1 MTETN
6 REELNRGFYEKQDF
20 FQKGS
25 TRSFEFRREQL
36 ILLKQAIK
44 VREEEILEALSKDL
58 GKPAFEAY
66 TAEIGILY
74 EEINTALRNLKRWM
88 KAAKPFM
95 PLSLQP
101 SNALVV
107 PEPLG
112 VVLILAPWNYPF
124 QLTLTPLVGAMAAGN
139 CAILKPSHQTPETAA
154 ILEKIIGE
162 TFPSEYIS
170 VVRMPGSRVGE
181 DLIRPYPFGHIFFT
195 GSPQIGREIM
205 KLAGEKLIPVTLELG
220 GKSPVVVFKD
230 ANLEKTAR
238 RIIWGKFYNAG
249 QTCIAPDYLL
259 VEEEVHKPLIDH
271 MIRYIKGV
279 YSEQPEKSP
288 DYGRMVDRDKTRRI
302 LELIREGEPLVGGWG
317 DPESCFVAPTLLTDV
332 SLESRIMKEE
342 IFGPVLPVIPFR
354 SRLEAVEIINRNP
367 APLACYV
374 FTEDHKKGMELLREI
389 PFGGGCLNNTILHV
403 ASSRI
408 PFGGVGQSGM
418 GRYHGKHTFDAF
430 SHYKSILRSGTLW
443 EPELKYPPYNGN
455 KLRLARWF
463 LR

>member
-6 REELNRGFYEKQDF
+6 REELDRSFYGKQGF
-20 FQKGS
+20 FQEGS
-25 TRSFEFRREQL
+25 TRSIEFRREQL
-36 ILLKQAIK
+36 ILLKQAVK
-44 VREEEILEALSKDL
+44 AREEEILEALSKDL

-74 EEINTALRNLKRWM
+74 EEINTALQNLRKWM
-88 KAAKPFM
+88 KPVKRTM

-101 SNALVV
+101 SSALVV

-162 TFPSEYIS
+162 TFPEEYIS
-170 VVRMPGSRVGE
+170 VVRMPGSRVRD
-181 DLIRPYPFGHIFFT
+181 DLIRPYPFSHIFFT
-195 GSPQIGREIM
+195 GSPPIGREIM
-205 KLAGEKLIPVTLELG
+205 KLAGERLIPVTLELG

-230 ANLEKTAR
+230 GDLEKAAR
-238 RIIWGKFYNAG
+238 RIVWGKFYNAG

-259 VEEEVHKPLIDH
+259 VEEDARQPLIDH

-279 YSEQPEKSP
+279 YSDHPEKSP
-288 DYGRMVDRDKTRRI
+288 DYGRLVDQEKARRI
-302 LELIREGEPLVGGWG
+302 LELIKDGEPLIGGWG
-317 DPESCFVAPTLLTDV
+317 DPDNRFVAPTLLSGV

-354 SRLEAVEIINRNP
+354 NRKEVLEIIGRNP
-367 APLACYV
+367 NPLACYV
-374 FTEDHKKGMELLREI
+374 FTEDKKKGMDLLREI

-418 GRYHGKHTFDAF
+418 GRYHGKHSFDTF
-430 SHYKSILRSGTLW
+430 SHYKSILRSGTRW
-443 EPELKYPPYNGN
+443 EPELKYPPYTES
-455 KLRLARWF
+455 KLQLARWF

>member
-6 REELNRGFYEKQDF
+6 REELNRSFYGKQEF
-20 FQKGS
+20 FQRGE

-44 VREEEILEALSKDL
+44 AHEEEILEALKKDL
-58 GKPAFEAY
+58 GKPAFEGF

-88 KAAKPFM
+88 KPSKRIM
-95 PLSLQP
+95 PLPLQP
-101 SNALVV
+101 AGAVVV

-124 QLTLTPLVGAMAAGN
+124 QLTLAPLIGAMAAGN
-139 CAILKPSHQTPETAA
+139 CAVLKPSHQTPHTSV
-154 ILEKIIGE
+154 IIEKIIGS
-162 TFPSEYIS
+162 TFPEEYIS

-181 DLIRPYPFGHIFFT
+181 DLIRPFPFGHIFFT
-195 GSPQIGREIM
+195 GSPRGGREVM
-205 KLAGEKLIPVTLELG
+205 KLAGERLIPVTLELG

-230 ANLEKTAR
+230 ADLEKAAR
-238 RIIWGKFYNAG
+238 RIVWGKFYNGG

-259 VEEEVHKPLIDH
+259 VEEEVRQPLVDK
-271 MIRYIKGV
+271 MIRIIKGV

-288 DYGRMVDRDKTRRI
+288 DYGRMVDPGKTRRI
-302 LELIREGEPLVGGWG
+302 LELIQDGEPLIGGWG
-317 DPESCFVAPTLLTDV
+317 DPETRFVAPTLLGGV

-354 SRLEAVEIINRNP
+354 SRGEAVEIIGRNP
-367 APLACYV
+367 TPLACYV
-374 FTEDHKKGMELLREI
+374 FTEDKKKGMELLREI

-418 GRYHGKHTFDAF
+418 GRYHGKYSFEAF
-430 SHYKSILRSGTLW
+430 SHYKSILCSGTWW
-443 EPELKYPPYNGN
+443 EPELKYPPYQDS
-455 KLRLARWF
+455 KLRMARWF
-463 LR
+463 FR